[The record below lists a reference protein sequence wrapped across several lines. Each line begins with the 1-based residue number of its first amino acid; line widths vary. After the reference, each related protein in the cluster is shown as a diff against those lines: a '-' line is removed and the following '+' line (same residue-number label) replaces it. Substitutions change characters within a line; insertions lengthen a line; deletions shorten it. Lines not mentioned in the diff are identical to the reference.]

1 MYKNILILVLVLTTG
16 LLYNLYD
23 KTSKKKDNYKI
34 RIDTLGK
41 QNNNL
46 YNNLNESKLNND
58 EKDFYLNLVSKYS
71 NKLYFK
77 KIEKSKLIIDKKN
90 YNFKK
95 FQTFYLK
102 TSKFP
107 NSSGNAYLG
116 YKNNSLFLVSG
127 DGIFLNIDFEEF
139 NNDEFDATVIKTNIK
154 DLIKYE
160 KFYNKSPFG
169 IKDVLVH
176 EDLLFV
182 SYSNEI
188 KKDCFNT
195 SIIFAKINN
204 KFLEFKEFFNP
215 QNCISTKNKFGS
227 FTPHSAGGRMD
238 TFDKKNIIFTT
249 GEYGYAIHAQDKKN
263 IFGKIIKI
271 NIDNNKTKILSMGHR
286 NAQGLIFDK
295 KNNLIIN
302 TEHGPQGGDEINFN
316 YIEENKIKNFG
327 WPISSYGE
335 HYGFTKRDDNHILY
349 KKAPL
354 YKNHIDYGFEEP
366 FKYFTPSIAI
376 SQIVE
381 ISEFIETKNKFYI
394 IGALGRK
401 NTLNQ
406 MSIHFMEIDGKE
418 IKSYDVLEINERVR
432 DIIYIKELKKIILFL
447 ETTGSIAI
455 IDKV

>member
-381 ISEFIETKNKFYI
+381 ISEFSYRNK
-394 IGALGRK
+394 K
-401 NTLNQ
+401 
-406 MSIHFMEIDGKE
+406 
-418 IKSYDVLEINERVR
+418 
-432 DIIYIKELKKIILFL
+432 
-447 ETTGSIAI
+447 
-455 IDKV
+455 